1 MLRPCI
7 LFVRCSD
14 YIMGGVAHGK
24 FLTLFS
30 QLSYLHHEFPDR
42 KLSDL
47 IGNQSLDSDV
57 CSRHEFPDL
66 IFLKPYGK
74 FNAANV
80 SRSMGSTRY
89 DSSKDIKTV
98 YLGTVFLWAANI
110 L

>member
-1 MLRPCI
+1 MVIIIC
-7 LFVRCSD
+7 FSVREQDSVFAKCACAFP
-14 YIMGGVAHGK
+14 Y
-24 FLTLFS
+24 
-30 QLSYLHHEFPDR
+30 EFPDQ

-66 IFLKPYGK
+66 IFSKPYGK

-89 DSSKDIKTV
+89 DSSRDIKTV
-98 YLGTVFLWAANI
+98 YLGTVFLCAVNI
-110 L
+110 S

>member
-1 MLRPCI
+1 MCGFVKMKLRNSAETEKKT
-7 LFVRCSD
+7 RSR
-14 YIMGGVAHGK
+14 
-24 FLTLFS
+24 
-30 QLSYLHHEFPDR
+30 SYLHHEFPDQ

-66 IFLKPYGK
+66 IFSKPYGK
-74 FNAANV
+74 FDTVNV
-80 SRSMGSTRY
+80 SRSMRSTRY

-98 YLGTVFLWAANI
+98 YLGTVFLCAVNI